1 MIRSSNTTID
11 RIMRVGLA
19 TPALALTIV
28 AGAAVAQQGGSSG
41 TYEVI
46 VETEAQDKADKADKA
61 DAPRARVASRKA
73 SQQGQVV
80 VEVQHEDEGNTLT
93 VRRVNDDPIV
103 VKLNGK
109 VLKKD
114 EYSFKDGVVTITTR
128 GNTFELRMP
137 TQLTAPDMPFA
148 AGRVRLAEPPV
159 PVQLRGNAVGGWVQ
173 DRAPEAIQSQPK
185 VMLGVVMGEP
195 EATTVEHLGLDA
207 KKAVLLERVVDGL
220 PADKAGLQDKDI
232 IIGFGEKAEPRSADE
247 IRKILAK
254 AEPGT
259 VVKVKVIR
267 KGHPK
272 VMELKLEAFNAQALG
287 RAPAAGGG
295 AGQMRLAP
303 QGDGP
308 AAGQSPW
315 GNFTYERD
323 AQHSHMEK
331 AQKAM
336 KEAAEMLARMEHDI
350 DREAA
355 DAYKSASKAI
365 EQAIAAMREGEQFGL
380 EIEDMR
386 RLQEEAVARLRGDM
400 AAGRNDQR
408 FWADRGDGGQGF
420 ALTFPDTHDEFED
433 HFEDHWGERLEELE
447 DRLDDLEDSF
457 DRAIDR
463 LEDRTEAMIERLM
476 ERLERALEDRDDGRR
491 GR

>member
-46 VETEAQDKADKADKA
+46 VETEAQDKADKA

-128 GNTFELRMP
+128 DNTFELRMP
-137 TQLTAPDMPFA
+137 AQVIAPDMPFA
-148 AGRVRLAEPPV
+148 AGRVRLAEPSV
-159 PVQLRGNAVGGWVQ
+159 PLQLRGNAAGGWAQ
-173 DRAPEAIQSQPK
+173 DRAPAAVQSQPK

-295 AGQMRLAP
+295 SGQMRLAP

-386 RLQEEAVARLRGDM
+386 RLQEEAVARLRGDV
-400 AAGRNDQR
+400 AAGRNDR
-408 FWADRGDGGQGF
+408 HFWADRGDGGQGF
-420 ALTFPDTHDEFED
+420 ALTIPDTHDEFED

>member
-46 VETEAQDKADKADKA
+46 VETEPQDKA
-61 DAPRARVASRKA
+61 DAPRARVASRQA
-73 SQQGQVV
+73 AQQSQVV
-80 VEVQHEDEGNTLT
+80 VEVQKEADGNNIW

-109 VLKKD
+109 ELKKHQ
-114 EYSFKDGVVTITTR
+114 YTFKNGVVTINTD
-128 GNTFELRMP
+128 GNRFELRMP
-137 TQLTAPDMPFA
+137 QQLIAEAGDGPL
-148 AGRVRLAEPPV
+148 AGRIRLVEPPAIS
-159 PVQLRGNAVGGWVQ
+159 QLRGNVAGGWAQ
-173 DRAPEAIQSQPK
+173 ERAPEAVQSQPK

-195 EATTVEHLGLDA
+195 EATTVEHLGLHA

-247 IRKILAK
+247 IRKVLAK

-272 VMELKLEAFNAQALG
+272 TFDLKLEAFNAQALG
-287 RAPAAGGG
+287 RAPASGGG
-295 AGQMRLAP
+295 VGQLRLAP
-303 QGDGP
+303 QGDAP
-308 AAGQSPW
+308 AGQAPW
-315 GNFTYERD
+315 GNFQFERD
-323 AQHSHMEK
+323 AQHSHMEQ
-331 AQKAM
+331 AEKAM
-336 KEAAEMLARMEHDI
+336 KEAAEMLARMEGEI
-350 DREAA
+350 DREAT
-355 DAYKSASKAI
+355 DAYKQASKAI
-365 EQAIAAMREGEQFGL
+365 EKAIAAMREGEQFGL

-386 RLQEEAVARLRGDM
+386 RMQEQAVARLRGDM
-400 AAGRNDQR
+400 AARDNDQR
-408 FWADRGDGGQGF
+408 FWADRGDGGEGF
-420 ALTFPDTHDEFED
+420 ALRFPGQDDGDNE
-433 HFEDHWGERLEELE
+433 WAERLEELE
-447 DRLDDLEDSF
+447 DRLDNLEDTF

-476 ERLERALEDRDDGRR
+476 ERLERALDDRGDGRR

>member
-1 MIRSSNTTID
+1 MIRSSNTID

-28 AGAAVAQQGGSSG
+28 AGAAMAQQGGAG
-41 TYEVI
+41 RAYEVI
-46 VETEAQDKADKADKA
+46 VETETQEKT

-73 SQQGQVV
+73 DQQSQVV
-80 VEVQHEDEGNTLT
+80 IEVQKEADGNTVS
-93 VRRVNDDPIV
+93 VRRVNDEPIV

-109 VLKKD
+109 VLSKD
-114 EYSFKDGVVTITTR
+114 QYKFADGVITI
-128 GNTFELRMP
+128 NTHGDRFELRMP
-137 TQLTAPDMPFA
+137 QTLPVPTADSPFS
-148 AGRVRLAEPPV
+148 GRIRLAEPPA
-159 PVQLRGNAVGGWVQ
+159 PIRLGTNAGAGWIQ
-173 DRAPEAIQSQPK
+173 DRAPEVIQQSQPK

-195 EATTVEHLGLDA
+195 EATTVEHLGLNA

-247 IRKILAK
+247 IRKVLAK

-272 VMELKLEAFNAQALG
+272 TFDLKLEAFNAQALG
-287 RAPAAGGG
+287 RAPASGGG
-295 AGQMRLAP
+295 VGQFGGVAP
-303 QGDGP
+303 LGDGP
-308 AAGQSPW
+308 DAQGPW
-315 GNFTYERD
+315 GNFEFEHD

-331 AQKAM
+331 AHQAM
-336 KEAAEMLARMEHDI
+336 EEAAEMLARMEHDI

-400 AAGRNDQR
+400 GQNHRERR
-408 FWADRGDGGQGF
+408 FWAQRGDGGEGF
-420 ALTFPDTHDEFED
+420 ALTFPEAHDEDE
-433 HFEDHWGERLEELE
+433 HQDHWAHRLEELE
-447 DRLDDLEDSF
+447 ERLDDLEDTF

-463 LEDRTEAMIERLM
+463 MEERTEAMIERLM